1 MKKWNY
7 DTHTYD
13 DYAGYPG
20 AKCYSDNM
28 NEIVQCAGC
37 GTAIKYGMSYT
48 SLEIHTNLGLGYAV
62 CRECYS
68 AELKRREEYD
78 RQ

>member
-13 DYAGYPG
+13 DYVGYPG
-20 AKCYSDNM
+20 AKSYSDDM

-37 GTAIKYGMSYT
+37 GKDIKYGMTYT
-48 SLEIHTNLGLGYAV
+48 SMEIHTNLGLGYGV
-62 CRECYS
+62 CKDCYS
-68 AELKRREEYD
+68 AEWKRRKKYEKI
-78 RQ
+78 

>member
-13 DYAGYPG
+13 DYEGYPG
-20 AKCYSDNM
+20 AKSCSDDM

-37 GTAIKYGMSYT
+37 GKDIKYGMTYASV
-48 SLEIHTNLGLGYAV
+48 EIHTNLGLGYGV
-62 CRECYS
+62 CKDCYS
-68 AELKRREEYD
+68 AEWKRREKYD